1 MSIWIAIWFLIALF
15 ILGTFGWTVLLLTKQ
30 TKAWKSYA
38 DKFKLNYTKP
48 PSLLKSPTIGGEI
61 DGFSVTIYSEE
72 QVSPDNRGPR
82 YRNVVLIG
90 CPFSPATGGIIATPY
105 FSPFVATLETPE
117 TFVPDFA
124 GWNSSLLFRVQN
136 ADSLKEYMT
145 QDRLKL
151 LHSFMATKNAETL
164 FIFNQ
169 QDSFL
174 RLETAD
180 PLSDA
185 SKLESLVNKMLSIGK
200 AMKP

>member
-1 MSIWIAIWFLIALF
+1 M
-15 ILGTFGWTVLLLTKQ
+15 LLLTKQ
-30 TKAWKSYA
+30 SKAWKAYA
-38 DKFKLNYTKP
+38 TKFKLNYSKP
-48 PSLLKSPTIGGEI
+48 PSILKSPTIGGEI

-72 QVSPDNRGPR
+72 QMAPDNRGTR
-82 YRNVVLIG
+82 YRNIVLIG
-90 CPFSPATGGIIATPY
+90 CPFSPSTGGIIATPY
-105 FSPFVATLETPE
+105 FAPFVATLETPE
-117 TFVPDFA
+117 TFTPDFQ
-124 GWNSSLLFRVQN
+124 GWNEGLLFRVQK
-136 ADSLKEYMT
+136 ADALKDYMT

-185 SKLESLVNKMLSIGK
+185 SKLESLVNKMISIGK